1 MRGEI
6 VLVDAR
12 STALTISWP
21 PLPEAV
27 YYLLE
32 YRSMIENEWEMLAD
46 DLTLCE
52 IRKAALAPKQEYVFR
67 VAAIYDDDTISEW
80 ISHKVRNCKTGR
92 KTRII

>member
-21 PLPEAV
+21 PVPEV
-27 YYLLE
+27 VFYLLE
-32 YRSMIENEWEMLAD
+32 YRSMVDNEWDMLAD
-46 DLTLCE
+46 DLTLTE
-52 IRKAALAPKQEYVFR
+52 IRKAALEPRKEYMFR

-80 ISHKVRNCKTGR
+80 ISHPVSDTSPR
-92 KTRII
+92 